1 MSYIGQFKKKV
12 IGNLRSV
19 GTWVK
24 MSLYCAFPSK
34 EGKRK
39 KPVPYYRNRPRQ
51 PKELNHLEGLLL
63 IQDYSNNPTCFLCK
77 PFVFNF

>member
-12 IGNLRSV
+12 MGNLRSV

-39 KPVPYYRNRPRQ
+39 KPVPLL
-51 PKELNHLEGLLL
+51 KEPAKTTKRITLFGKITAYSGL
-63 IQDYSNNPTCFLCK
+63 Q
-77 PFVFNF
+77 